1 MSIQKLNS
9 DLSPLDYDLPIQNLE
24 IDSYIKF
31 TLKDY
36 NDKLIFIN
44 LPYEKIQLFKNCDFC
59 VGITNPKF
67 KKTFEVDLKDY
78 YYISFNIILQY
89 LETNVLPVLSLEY
102 DLIDLKNLAQYL
114 GIDSTF
120 IEYITFDDEYIFLNS
135 LTSIDFDIIQSERKL
150 RKKLYS
156 YDSKEL
162 NENDIFKLNE
172 IDESHKIQN
181 VWDTI
186 PNIENPEHFDPYKG
200 SNPQNLLK
208 QITPDYIGIKSRS
221 YLDRKKPDLERYF
234 RLDLNIYKMIL
245 KKLDYKGYIVAGGWY
260 YNQKYRKKEANDID
274 LFLIDRNPDSAV
286 EIIVNIYNT
295 IIQIKNELF
304 EIYSNLYPDYLELF
318 QYFFKP
324 PLLTLNSNCLNI
336 SLDCYSM
343 GVYSQTLIQNQII
356 TFGTRNLVP
365 YSDSRYIN
373 IQIITRL
380 YNNISQVITGFD
392 VDSSCIAYNGK
403 DLYCNTRFV
412 RSIKYKY
419 VIVDPER
426 QSKNYSHRLRKYSN
440 RGFDIIFPGLNLDRI
455 NYNFLK
461 NTNNTGLSKIIFEF
475 LTKLNSHKSIS
486 DYEID
491 YNLYNLNNI
500 HNYIRK
506 LCLKDIFI
514 KTNETDISA
523 YIKEYDLYFLYIYDY
538 TSRSTSD
545 RESELAVKRY
555 LNSNK
560 IKIGFKF
567 GYNLNNILFDNTYT
581 PDSNYFIPDFM
592 EFESE
597 LPKKIRF
604 KIKNVGTQY
613 TNSFHPTS
621 DEWYSGLYLSNDNIN
636 KII

>member
-1 MSIQKLNS
+1 MSIQKLNN
-9 DLSPLDYDLPIQNLE
+9 DLSPLDDDLQIQNLE
-24 IDSYIKF
+24 IDLYIKF

-44 LPYEKIQLFKNCDFC
+44 LPYTKIQLFKNCDFC

-67 KKTFEVDLKDY
+67 KKSFEVDLKDY

-102 DLIDLKNLAQYL
+102 DLIDLKNLAEYL
-114 GIDSTF
+114 GIDSKF

-162 NENDIFKLNE
+162 KENDIFKLNE

-181 VWDTI
+181 LWDTI
-186 PNIENPEHFDPYKG
+186 PDIETPENFDPYKG
-200 SNPQNLLK
+200 SNSQNLLK
-208 QITPDYIGIKSRS
+208 QITPDYIGIKSRR
-221 YLDRKKPDLERYF
+221 YLARNEPDLESYF
-234 RLDLNIYKMIL
+234 RDNLNIYKMIL
-245 KKLDYKGYIVAGGWY
+245 KELDYKGYIVAGGWY
-260 YNQKYRKKEANDID
+260 YNSNPTKKEATDID
-274 LFLIDRNPDSAV
+274 LFLIDRNPDSAIQ
-286 EIIVNIYNT
+286 IIINIYNT
-295 IIQIKNELF
+295 IIEIKNEIF
-304 EIYSNLYPDYLELF
+304 DSNDIYPYYLERF
-318 QYFFKP
+318 EHFSKP
-324 PLLTLNSNCLNI
+324 PLLTLNPNCLNI

-343 GVYSQTLIQNQII
+343 GVFIQTQIEH
-356 TFGTRNLVP
+356 RVLRRRLP
-365 YSDSRYIN
+365 YSYSKYIN

-403 DLYCNTRFV
+403 DLYCNKRFV

-419 VIVDPER
+419 IIVDPER
-426 QSKNYSHRLRKYSN
+426 QSKNYSHRLRKYNN

-475 LTKLNSHKSIS
+475 LTKLNLQRSVS

-500 HNYIRK
+500 YNYIRK
-506 LCLKDIFI
+506 LCLKDILI
-514 KTNETDISA
+514 KTNQTDISA
-523 YIKEYDLYFLYIYDY
+523 YIKKYDLYFLYINDS

-545 RESELAVKRY
+545 RESELALKRY
-555 LNSNK
+555 LNLNK

-567 GYNLNNILFDNTYT
+567 GYDLDNILFDNIYT

-597 LPKKIRF
+597 LPKTISF

-613 TNSFHPTS
+613 TNSFNPTS
-621 DEWYSGLYLSNDNIN
+621 EKWYSGLYLSNDNIR
-636 KII
+636 